1 MARGAQ
7 GAQPRR
13 GVLALGLGVAFGI
26 AGASPVAAEWSVA
39 QQVRLEAQGDRLA
52 VQRAVE
58 GALHRLDQ
66 ARCQAVLADF
76 REASGR
82 TLREALEV
90 RGQGAQDRL
99 HQLLFYD
106 RGNRGRC
113 GALSPLAATA
123 PGSRVVFVCGQEF
136 RHAAERSPVRAEAII
151 LHEFLHS
158 LGLGENPPS
167 STEITNAV
175 LARCAR

>member
-1 MARGAQ
+1 M
-7 GAQPRR
+7 
-13 GVLALGLGVAFGI
+13 GLGVVLGL
-26 AGASPVAAEWSVA
+26 AGTSSVGAEWTAA
-39 QQVRLEAQGDRLA
+39 QQVRLEGQRERLA
-52 VQRAVE
+52 VQRAIE
-58 GALHRLDQ
+58 GAIHRLEK
-66 ARCQAVLADF
+66 ARCQAVLTDF
-76 REASGR
+76 TEASGR

-99 HQLLFYD
+99 RQLLFYD
-106 RGNRGRC
+106 RRDRGRC

-136 RHAAERSPVRAEAII
+136 RQAAERSPLRAEAII

-167 STEITNAV
+167 SVEITNAV